1 MKNLIVLVAL
11 LSLTACNTMSGI
23 GKDITQGA
31 EWTKGK
37 MNSTPEQPKAKPAPA
52 PVEERGTTKSKFLGD
67 A

>member
-1 MKNLIVLVAL
+1 MKNLIVLIAL

-37 MNSTPEQPKAKPAPA
+37 MNSTEQPKAKPAPA
-52 PVEERGTTKSKFLGD
+52 PIEERNTKSKFLGD

>member
-31 EWTKGK
+31 EWTKDK
-37 MNSTPEQPKAKPAPA
+37 MNSTEQPKAKPAPA
-52 PVEERGTTKSKFLGD
+52 PIEERNTKSKFLGD

>member
-1 MKNLIVLVAL
+1 MKNLIVLIAL

-31 EWTKGK
+31 EWTKDK
-37 MNSTPEQPKAKPAPA
+37 INSTEQPKAKPAPA
-52 PVEERGTTKSKFLGD
+52 PVEERGTTKSKLLGD

>member
-37 MNSTPEQPKAKPAPA
+37 MNSTEQPKAKPAPA
-52 PVEERGTTKSKFLGD
+52 PVEDRSTSKSKFLGD

>member
-1 MKNLIVLVAL
+1 MKNVIVLVAL

-37 MNSTPEQPKAKPAPA
+37 MNSQPEQPKAKPAPA
-52 PVEERGTTKSKFLGD
+52 PIEERGASKSKFLGD

>member
-1 MKNLIVLVAL
+1 MKNLIVLVTL

-31 EWTKGK
+31 EWTKDK
-37 MNSTPEQPKAKPAPA
+37 MNSTEQPKAKPAPA
-52 PVEERGTTKSKFLGD
+52 PIEERNTKSKFLGD

>member
-37 MNSTPEQPKAKPAPA
+37 MNSTEQPKAKPAPA
-52 PVEERGTTKSKFLGD
+52 PIEERNTKSKFLGD

>member
-1 MKNLIVLVAL
+1 MKNVIVLVAL

-31 EWTKGK
+31 EWTKDK
-37 MNSTPEQPKAKPAPA
+37 MNSTEQPKAKSAPA
-52 PVEERGTTKSKFLGD
+52 PIEERNTKSKFLGD

>member
-31 EWTKGK
+31 EWTKDK
-37 MNSTPEQPKAKPAPA
+37 INSTDKPKAKPAPA
-52 PVEERGTTKSKFLGD
+52 PVEDRSTTKSKFLGD

>member
-1 MKNLIVLVAL
+1 MKHLIVLVAL

-23 GKDITQGA
+23 GRDITQGA

-37 MNSTPEQPKAKPAPA
+37 MNSTEQPKAKPAPA
-52 PVEERGTTKSKFLGD
+52 PIEERNTKSKFLGD